1 MYPGE
6 LGLGTVTVRFVRDDD
21 GTGSAIIPAAAEVVA
36 VQAHIDALRPVTAQV
51 TVVAPTA
58 VPLNFQIQGL
68 TPNNATVQAAVQAEL
83 QDLLLRE
90 AVPGGTIL
98 LSHIR
103 AAISAAAGETDYV
116 LLSPSANVTNTT
128 GNMSTMGTITWS

>member
-1 MYPGE
+1 M
-6 LGLGTVTVRFVRDDD
+6 
-21 GTGSAIIPAAAEVVA
+21 
-36 VQAHIDALRPVTAQV
+36 
-51 TVVAPTA
+51 
-58 VPLNFQIQGL
+58 
-68 TPNNATVQAAVQAEL
+68 

-116 LLSPSANVTNTT
+116 LLSPSANVTNST